1 MAITLSKTNIVNGN
15 TIQAADVSQSVD
27 AFTGTIAYDI
37 TLSGSLQLTGSVKSR
52 DGYTGSL
59 FGTSSVA
66 ITASSAISSSRAI
79 SSSYALSSSYAVGS
93 TTAISSSYALS
104 SSYAVSSSYAL
115 NATSANSV
123 SNQYYDGDVFLPAT
137 FNFVAGK
144 IVLSGGVGSSSA
156 FPVLVGKRIKREAF
170 ITATYVDGFSFGSPT
185 EPANL
190 MTSVTPDGRVTVI
203 QQANANDNGDV
214 TFTGIYI

>member
-1 MAITLSKTNIVNGN
+1 MAITLSKTNIATGN
-15 TIQAADVSQSVD
+15 IITAAEVSQSVD
-27 AFTGTIAYDI
+27 AFTGAVAYDI

-93 TTAISSSYALS
+93 TTAVSSSYALS
-104 SSYAVSSSYAL
+104 SSYAISSTQV
-115 NATSANSV
+115 ND
-123 SNQYYDGDVFLPAT
+123 QIYYDGTSLIPGNFK
-137 FNFVAGK
+137 FVAGK
-144 IVLSGGVGSSSA
+144 VVLSGGVGSSSA
-156 FPVLVGKRIKREAF
+156 FPALVGKTIGTNAF
-170 ITATYVDGFSFGSPT
+170 ITATYADGFTFGIPT

-190 MTSVTPDGRVTVI
+190 MTSVTPDGRVAVI
-203 QQANANDNGDV
+203 QQSAAVDNGSV
-214 TFTGIYI
+214 IFTGMYV